1 MIKVQIAVN
10 HISYNTIEKV
20 PEHLEQLQIWF
31 PFLPFVLRHLFSVNI
46 LHPQILTLYNFW
58 HGKMKMVEN
67 MKNRKSFIGIVSII
81 LPPLALFLGLPVL
94 IKFSEKIYFDDFF
107 SNFRLKL
114 LYWGWIVGLIA
125 GVKGLKETSMS
136 RNEGIVR
143 IILKC
148 VSILG
153 IVINCFLKMLTNSK

>member
-1 MIKVQIAVN
+1 MQFKTDVAV
-10 HISYNTIEKV
+10 K
-20 PEHLEQLQIWF
+20 
-31 PFLPFVLRHLFSVNI
+31 LRHC
-46 LHPQILTLYNFW
+46 LTACYVDAPLV
-58 HGKMKMVEN
+58 HVKMKMVEN

-107 SNFRLKL
+107 SKFRLKL

-153 IVINCFLKMLTNSK
+153 IVINCFWMLFMVIAFIQVIRLC

>member
-1 MIKVQIAVN
+1 MKIIRTK
-10 HISYNTIEKV
+10 K
-20 PEHLEQLQIWF
+20 
-31 PFLPFVLRHLFSVNI
+31 
-46 LHPQILTLYNFW
+46 LYNKFIRDTYNICYVDAPLV

-107 SNFRLKL
+107 SNFSLRL

-153 IVINCFLKMLTNSK
+153 IVINCFWMLFMVIAFIRCT

>member
-1 MIKVQIAVN
+1 MYKESMFAREVS
-10 HISYNTIEKV
+10 ISPNKGSQPTGSRAACGTTSCYV
-20 PEHLEQLQIWF
+20 DAPL
-31 PFLPFVLRHLFSVNI
+31 V
-46 LHPQILTLYNFW
+46 

-107 SNFRLKL
+107 SNFRFKL

-153 IVINCFLKMLTNSK
+153 IVINCFWMLFMVIAFIQVIRRC

>member
-1 MIKVQIAVN
+1 M
-10 HISYNTIEKV
+10 
-20 PEHLEQLQIWF
+20 
-31 PFLPFVLRHLFSVNI
+31 
-46 LHPQILTLYNFW
+46 

-153 IVINCFLKMLTNSK
+153 IVINCFWMLFMVIAFIQVIRRC

>member
-1 MIKVQIAVN
+1 MILNYRKSIGRRL
-10 HISYNTIEKV
+10 YNTHFESPARSQAACGLNASYV
-20 PEHLEQLQIWF
+20 DAPLVH
-31 PFLPFVLRHLFSVNI
+31 V
-46 LHPQILTLYNFW
+46 
-58 HGKMKMVEN
+58 KMKMVEN

-153 IVINCFLKMLTNSK
+153 IVINCFWMLFMVIAFIQVIRRC

>member
-1 MIKVQIAVN
+1 
-10 HISYNTIEKV
+10 
-20 PEHLEQLQIWF
+20 
-31 PFLPFVLRHLFSVNI
+31 
-46 LHPQILTLYNFW
+46 
-58 HGKMKMVEN
+58 MKMVEN

-81 LPPLALFLGLPVL
+81 LPPLALFLGLPAL

-107 SNFRLKL
+107 SNFSLKL

>member
-1 MIKVQIAVN
+1 MTA
-10 HISYNTIEKV
+10 NTVFKADKPV
-20 PEHLEQLQIWF
+20 KPVCGLKQCYVDAPL
-31 PFLPFVLRHLFSVNI
+31 V
-46 LHPQILTLYNFW
+46 

-107 SNFRLKL
+107 SNFSLRL
-114 LYWGWIVGLIA
+114 LYWGWILGLIA

-153 IVINCFLKMLTNSK
+153 IVINCFWMLFMVIAFIQVIRRC